1 MSVSAVLQVLFVRL
15 QTGFPLGREALQPR
29 SLKDYIRCKTPEF
42 GNSLRVSESRLS
54 EEWLCIREPE
64 SWLQPGSAT
73 LPGLPAKTKRVPQ

>member
-29 SLKDYIRCKTPEF
+29 SLNDYIRCKTPEY
-42 GNSLRVSESRLS
+42 SLHVSESRLS

-73 LPGLPAKTKRVPQ
+73 LPGLPAKTKRVLQ